1 MNKRS
6 MKRMGVLLVATAIL
20 AADGC
25 GNFREQALEAQ
36 DRMDEAVQRVETAEA
51 AAARNA
57 GRIMELE
64 DRVETLE
71 ATLAA
76 LQKVQTN
83 D

>member
-1 MNKRS
+1 MKKRS
-6 MKRMGVLLVATAIL
+6 MKRLGVLLVAMMIL
-20 AADGC
+20 ATAGC
-25 GNFREQALEAQ
+25 GSFREQALGAQ
-36 DRMDEAVQRVETAEA
+36 ERIDEAVQRAETAEA

-76 LQKVQTN
+76 LQEVQTN